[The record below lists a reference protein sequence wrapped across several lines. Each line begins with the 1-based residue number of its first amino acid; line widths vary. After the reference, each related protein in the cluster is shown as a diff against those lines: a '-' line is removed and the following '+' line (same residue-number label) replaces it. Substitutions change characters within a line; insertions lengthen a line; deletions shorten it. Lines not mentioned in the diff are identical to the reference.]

1 MLTSEQ
7 GLEKSHNNYTKKQG
21 LINEFPFYFILF
33 FLGGGFEWRGGWMGG
48 GANFI
53 IKCSYRS
60 RSRIPN
66 RIVTRLKLKNTLPVA
81 R

>member
-33 FLGGGFEWRGGWMGG
+33 YFIFFRRGVRVGGVGGWGEVQILLLN
-48 GANFI
+48 APTVVALE
-53 IKCSYRS
+53 YQ
-60 RSRIPN
+60 
-66 RIVTRLKLKNTLPVA
+66 IVLLRG
-81 R
+81 